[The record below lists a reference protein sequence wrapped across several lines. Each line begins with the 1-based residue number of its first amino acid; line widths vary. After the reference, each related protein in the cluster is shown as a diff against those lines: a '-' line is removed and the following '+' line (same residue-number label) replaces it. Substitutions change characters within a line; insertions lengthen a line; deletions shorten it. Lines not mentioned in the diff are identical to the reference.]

1 MSFLSDAE
9 IVITALEKYYIE
21 SISKQKPVINQIPL
35 ETLISDL
42 DLSARIQDG
51 RLSGEHLAQFLAKY
65 LASTTR
71 LLHPGYLAHQVGTS
85 HYAGALA
92 SLIDGFTNNPMAIYE
107 MGPAAASIEWYMI
120 NWLLEKVGWHPQ
132 PLRMPD
138 SPDQVFGGGVLTH
151 GGSLANL
158 TALLAARS
166 KMAPQAWQEGN
177 PRDLVLLAPAESHYS
192 IARAAGIMGLGRN
205 AVYPLAVDEKG
216 VVIPDK
222 LSEAYARLKHEGKSV
237 FAVVANGCS
246 TAAGLYDP
254 IREIGEFCEAHDLW
268 FHIDGAQGASAL
280 LSQKYKKLLDGVEL
294 ADSLIWDAH
303 KLMRTPSLC
312 TAVLVKDFRTIDQA
326 FQQEASYLFHEK
338 EQPGFDFIH
347 RTVECTKAG
356 LGLKWFFVLAAL
368 GEQGLQKH
376 VDDQFELAE
385 QAYDYIESR
394 PKFEC
399 AAKPQSN
406 ILCFR
411 TTGSD
416 QLQLDIRD
424 KLIAGGE
431 FYLST
436 TEFSGRR
443 YLRMVFNHPHTCL
456 DDIKQLIQN
465 IRALVDEKR
474 SD

>member
-1 MSFLSDAE
+1 MSFLSDAD
-9 IVITALEKYYIE
+9 IVINALENYYQE
-21 SISKQKPVINQIPL
+21 SISKKKPVINQVPL

-42 DLSARIQDG
+42 DLSAHIADG
-51 RLSGEHLAQFLAKY
+51 RLSGERLAQFLARY
-65 LASTTR
+65 LESTTR
-71 LLHPGYLAHQVGTS
+71 LLHPAYLAHQVGTS

-107 MGPAAASIEWYMI
+107 MGPGAASIEWFII
-120 NWLLEKVGWHPQ
+120 NWLLEKVGWQPQ
-132 PLRMPD
+132 PLRIPD
-138 SPDQVFGGGVLTH
+138 NPDQVFGGGVLTH

-205 AVYPLAVDEKG
+205 AVYPMAVDEKG
-216 VVIPDK
+216 VVISQK
-222 LSEAYARLKHEGKSV
+222 LPEVYARLKNEGKSV
-237 FAVVANGCS
+237 FIVIANGCS

-254 IREIGEFCEAHDLW
+254 IREIGEFCRAHDLW
-268 FHIDGAQGASAL
+268 FHIDGAHGASAL
-280 LSQKYKKLLDGVEL
+280 LSQKHKNRLDGVEL

-312 TAVLVKDFRTIDQA
+312 TAILVNDFRTIDQA

-368 GEQGLQKH
+368 GEQGLETH
-376 VDDQFELAE
+376 VDDQFELAQ
-385 QAYDYIESR
+385 QAYDYIESQ
-394 PKFEC
+394 PEFDC

-411 TTGSD
+411 LAGSD
-416 QLQLDIRD
+416 QLQLDVRD
-424 KLIAGGE
+424 KLIAQGE

-436 TEFSGRR
+436 TAFGSQR

-456 DDIKQLIQN
+456 DDIKQLVQK
-465 IRALVDEKR
+465 IRQLADENR

>member
-9 IVITALEKYYIE
+9 IVITALDKYYQE
-21 SISKQKPVINQIPL
+21 SVARQKPVINQVPL

-42 DLSARIQDG
+42 DLSAHITDG
-51 RLSGEHLAQFLAKY
+51 RLAGERLAKFLTRY
-65 LASTTR
+65 LKSTTR
-71 LLHPGYLAHQVGTS
+71 LLHPAYLAHQVGTS
-85 HYAGALA
+85 HYSGALA

-107 MGPAAASIEWYMI
+107 MGPGAASIEWYI
-120 NWLLEKVGWHPQ
+120 ISWLLEKVGWPPQ
-132 PLRMPD
+132 PLGMPER
-138 SPDQVFGGGVLTH
+138 PDRIFGGGVLTH

-166 KMAPQAWQEGN
+166 KMAPQAWQDGN
-177 PRDLVLLAPAESHYS
+177 PRNLVLLAPAESHYS
-192 IARAAGIMGLGRN
+192 IVRAAGIMGLGRN
-205 AVYPLAVDEKG
+205 AICPMAVDKNG
-216 VVIPDK
+216 VVVARK
-222 LSEAYARLKHEGKSV
+222 LPGMYARLKDEGKRV

-254 IREIGEFCEAHDLW
+254 IREIGEFCNAHDLW
-268 FHIDGAQGASAL
+268 FHVDGAHGACAL
-280 LSQKYKKLLDGVEL
+280 LSQRHNKRMDGIEL

-312 TAVLVKDFRTIDQA
+312 TAILVKDFRTIDQA
-326 FQQEASYLFHEK
+326 FQQEASYLFHQK

-347 RTVECTKAG
+347 RTVECTKTG

-368 GEQGLQKH
+368 GEQGLAKH
-376 VDDQFELAE
+376 VDDQFELAK

-394 PKFEC
+394 PEFEC

-411 TTGSD
+411 VNGSD
-416 QLQLDIRD
+416 QLQLEVRD
-424 KLIAGGE
+424 KLIAQGS

-436 TEFSGRR
+436 TVFGGQR
-443 YLRMVFNHPHTCL
+443 YLRMVFNHPDTCL

-465 IRALVDEKR
+465 IRALVE
-474 SD
+474 

>member
-1 MSFLSDAE
+1 
-9 IVITALEKYYIE
+9 
-21 SISKQKPVINQIPL
+21 
-35 ETLISDL
+35 
-42 DLSARIQDG
+42 
-51 RLSGEHLAQFLAKY
+51 
-65 LASTTR
+65 
-71 LLHPGYLAHQVGTS
+71 
-85 HYAGALA
+85 
-92 SLIDGFTNNPMAIYE
+92 MAIYE
-107 MGPAAASIEWYMI
+107 MGPGAASIEWYII

-132 PLRMPD
+132 PLTMPEG
-138 SPDQVFGGGVLTH
+138 PDQVFGGGVLTH

-192 IARAAGIMGLGRN
+192 IARAAGIMGIGRN
-205 AVYPLAVDEKG
+205 AVHPMAVDDKG
-216 VVIPDK
+216 VVIPEK
-222 LSEAYARLKHEGKSV
+222 LSQVYARLKDEGKSV

-254 IREIGEFCEAHDLW
+254 IREIGEFCNAHDLW
-268 FHIDGAQGASAL
+268 FHIDGAHGASAL
-280 LSQKYKKLLDGVEL
+280 LSKKHKKRLDGVEL

-303 KLMRTPSLC
+303 KLLRTPSLC
-312 TAVLVKDFRTIDQA
+312 TAVLLKDFRTIDRA

-368 GEQGLQKH
+368 GERGLEKH
-376 VDDQFELAE
+376 VDDQFELAK
-385 QAYDYIESR
+385 QAYDYIESQ
-394 PKFEC
+394 PEFDC

-424 KLIAGGE
+424 KLISRGE

-436 TEFSGRR
+436 TVFGGQR
-443 YLRMVFNHPHTCL
+443 YLRMVFNHPHTNL
-456 DDIKQLIQN
+456 DDIKQLVQN
-465 IRALVDEKR
+465 IRAIVN
-474 SD
+474 

>member
-9 IVITALEKYYIE
+9 IVITALENYYQD
-21 SISKQKPVINQIPL
+21 SISRKKPVINQAPL

-42 DLSARIQDG
+42 ELGADIQDG
-51 RLSGEHLAQFLAKY
+51 RLSGERLAQFLAKY
-65 LASTTR
+65 LESTTR
-71 LLHPGYLAHQVGTS
+71 LLHPAYLAHQVGTS

-107 MGPAAASIEWYMI
+107 MGPGAASIEWYII
-120 NWLLEKVGWHPQ
+120 NWLLEKVGWNPQ
-132 PLRMPD
+132 PLKMPD
-138 SPDQVFGGGVLTH
+138 SPDRIFGGGVLTH

-166 KMAPQAWQEGN
+166 KMVPQAWQEGN

-192 IARAAGIMGLGRN
+192 IARAAGIMGLGQN
-205 AVYPLAVDEKG
+205 AVYPMAVDEKG
-216 VVIPDK
+216 VVIPQK
-222 LSEAYARLKHEGKSV
+222 LPEVYARLKSEGKIV
-237 FAVVANGCS
+237 MAVVANGCS

-254 IREIGEFCEAHDLW
+254 IRQIGEFCNAHDLW
-268 FHIDGAQGASAL
+268 LHVDGAHGASAL
-280 LSQKYKKLLDGVEL
+280 MSQKHKSLLDGVEL

-338 EQPGFDFIH
+338 EQPGFDLIH

-368 GEQGLQKH
+368 GEQGLAEH
-376 VDDQFELAE
+376 VDDKFELAK
-385 QAYDYIESR
+385 QAYSFIESQ
-394 PKFEC
+394 PEFEC
-399 AAKPQSN
+399 AAAPQSN

-411 TTGSD
+411 LAGSD
-416 QLQLDIRD
+416 QLQLDVRD
-424 KLIAGGE
+424 KLIAQGE

-436 TEFSGRR
+436 ATFGGQR
-443 YLRMVFNHPHTCL
+443 YLRMVFNHPQTCL
-456 DDIKQLIQN
+456 DDIKELIQK
-465 IRALVDEKR
+465 IRELAEEK
-474 SD
+474 

>member
-9 IVITALEKYYIE
+9 IVISALENYYQE
-21 SISKQKPVINQIPL
+21 SISRKKPVINQVPL

-42 DLSARIQDG
+42 DLSADIQDG
-51 RLSGEHLAQFLAKY
+51 RLTGKRLSKFLAKY
-65 LASTTR
+65 LESTTR
-71 LLHPGYLAHQVGTS
+71 LLHPAYLAHQVGTS

-107 MGPAAASIEWYMI
+107 MGPGAASIEWFII

-132 PLRMPD
+132 PLRMSD
-138 SPDQVFGGGVLTH
+138 SPDRVFGGGVLTH

-205 AVYPLAVDEKG
+205 AVYPMAVDEKG
-216 VVIPDK
+216 VVIPEK
-222 LSEAYARLKHEGKSV
+222 LPEVYARLKNEGKSV

-246 TAAGLYDP
+246 TAAGLFDP
-254 IREIGEFCEAHDLW
+254 IREIGKFCNAHDLW
-268 FHIDGAQGASAL
+268 FHVDGAQGAGAL
-280 LSQKYKKLLDGVEL
+280 LSQKHKRLLDGVEL

-368 GEQGLQKH
+368 GEQRLEKH
-376 VDDQFELAE
+376 VDDQFELAR
-385 QAYDYIESR
+385 QAYDYIESQ
-394 PKFEC
+394 PQFDC

-411 TTGSD
+411 LTGSD

-424 KLIAGGE
+424 KLIVQGE

-436 TEFSGRR
+436 TAFGGQR
-443 YLRMVFNHPHTCL
+443 YLRMVFNHPDTCL
-456 DDIKQLIQN
+456 DDIKQLIQT
-465 IRALVDEKR
+465 IRDLADEK
-474 SD
+474 

>member
-9 IVITALEKYYIE
+9 IVITALEKYYQE
-21 SISKQKPVINQIPL
+21 SISRQKPVIRQVPL

-42 DLSARIQDG
+42 DLSTHIADG
-51 RLSGEHLAQFLAKY
+51 RLSGEHLAQFLTKY
-65 LASTTR
+65 LESTTR
-71 LLHPGYLAHQVGTS
+71 LLHPAYLAHQVGTS

-92 SLIDGFTNNPMAIYE
+92 ALIDGFTNNPMAIYE
-107 MGPAAASIEWYMI
+107 MGPAAASIEWFI
-120 NWLLEKVGWHPQ
+120 ISWLLKKVGWNPQ
-132 PLRMPD
+132 PLRTPD
-138 SPDQVFGGGVLTH
+138 TPDQAFGGGVLTH

-158 TALLAARS
+158 TALAAARS
-166 KMAPQAWQEGN
+166 KMAPQAWQAGN
-177 PRDLVLLAPAESHYS
+177 PRDLALLAPAESHYS

-205 AVYPLAVDEKG
+205 AVYPMTVDEKG
-216 VVIPDK
+216 VVIPEN
-222 LSEAYARLKHEGKSV
+222 LPEVYRRLKNEGKSV
-237 FAVVANGCS
+237 LAVVANGCS
-246 TAAGLYDP
+246 TAAGLFDP
-254 IREIGEFCEAHDLW
+254 LREIGEFCSAHDLW

-280 LSQKYKKLLDGVEL
+280 LSQKHKKLLDGVEL

-303 KLMRTPSLC
+303 KLLRTPSLC
-312 TAVLVKDFRTIDQA
+312 TAVLVKDFRTIDRA

-368 GEQGLQKH
+368 GEQGLEKH
-376 VDDQFELAE
+376 VDDQFELAKH
-385 QAYDYIESR
+385 AYDYIESQAG
-394 PKFEC
+394 FDC

-411 TTGSD
+411 LKGSD

-424 KLIAGGE
+424 KLIARGE

-436 TEFSGRR
+436 TDFGGQR
-443 YLRMVFNHPHTCL
+443 YLRMVFNHPHTNL
-456 DDIKQLIQN
+456 ADIKKLIQKICELIN
-465 IRALVDEKR
+465 R
-474 SD
+474 

>member
-1 MSFLSDAE
+1 MSFLSDVE
-9 IVITALEKYYIE
+9 IVITALEKYYQE
-21 SISKQKPVINQIPL
+21 SISRQKPVINQIPL

-42 DLSARIQDG
+42 DLSTHIADG
-51 RLSGEHLAQFLAKY
+51 RLSGEHLAQFLTKY
-65 LASTTR
+65 LESTTR
-71 LLHPGYLAHQVGTS
+71 LLHPAYLAHQVGTP

-107 MGPAAASIEWYMI
+107 MGPGAASIEWFII

-132 PLRMPD
+132 PLRLPD
-138 SPDQVFGGGVLTH
+138 ISGQAFGGGVLTH

-158 TALLAARS
+158 TALVAARS

-177 PRDLVLLAPAESHYS
+177 PRDLALLAPAESHYS

-205 AVYPLAVDEKG
+205 AVHPMAVDEKG
-216 VVIPDK
+216 VVIPEK
-222 LSEAYARLKHEGKSV
+222 LPEVYTRLKNEGQIV

-254 IREIGEFCEAHDLW
+254 IREIGEFCNAHDLW
-268 FHIDGAQGASAL
+268 FHIDGAQGAGAL
-280 LSQKYKKLLDGVEL
+280 LSQKHKKLLDGVEL

-303 KLMRTPSLC
+303 KLLRTPSLC
-312 TAVLVKDFRTIDQA
+312 TAVLVKDYRTIDKA

-356 LGLKWFFVLAAL
+356 LALKWFFVLAAL
-368 GEQGLQKH
+368 GERGLEKH
-376 VDDQFELAE
+376 VDDQFELAK
-385 QAYDYIESR
+385 QAYDFIESQ
-394 PKFEC
+394 PEFDC

-411 TTGSD
+411 LKGSD

-424 KLIAGGE
+424 NLIGRGE

-436 TEFSGRR
+436 TNFGGQR
-443 YLRMVFNHPHTCL
+443 YLRMVFNHPHTNL
-456 DDIKQLIQN
+456 DDINQLIQK
-465 IRALVDEKR
+465 IREVVNK
-474 SD
+474 